1 MLKTIQDLKNRSAIC
16 ELNELIPYA
25 ATIGLQSYM
34 EGKAHEA
41 DIVTVL
47 KRKDSNIGNYLIGA
61 VHGGVVA
68 ALLEHAAIM
77 HVLYHVETINM
88 PRIINLSVDYL
99 RPCRDKDTFAKG
111 LLIKQGKKIVNVR
124 VEAWQDDTL
133 RPVAA
138 AHAHFQL

>member
-77 HVLYHVETINM
+77 HVLYEG
-88 PRIINLSVDYL
+88 LADSKY
-99 RPCRDKDTFAKG
+99 RPCP
-111 LLIKQGKKIVNVR
+111 LLVKY
-124 VEAWQDDTL
+124 VEAGWLGRKTQRGFYDYHGEK
-133 RPVAA
+133 PVPTR
-138 AHAHFQL
+138 